1 MQATADI
8 EQHRGKILLEQIE
21 TLYDSMWSLLFINL
35 FVSLSLSVA
44 LWNKVPSSHIF
55 IWMGMM
61 LLMLAVRG
69 LIYARFRSSFKASQA
84 QRYKNFIILGSAC
97 AGVVWG
103 VAGVLLFPANSF
115 EYQLF
120 LLLSLLA
127 MAAGSAFSLSIYLPA
142 YFAYVPLSL
151 IPIAIKLISLGD
163 TIYLVLGAV
172 TLIFLAAM
180 TSFNIRLNQNFT
192 KTLLLRY
199 ENLELI
205 EQLQN
210 QKAEAERANA
220 AKSKFLA
227 AASHDLRQPLYSL
240 GLFASVL
247 DEKVAGADSRKVVS
261 QIHRSV
267 NALQSLFDK
276 LLDISQ
282 LDAGVIKANKSD
294 MPLAAIIGVLSNDF
308 DEQAAENNLTIRW
321 PMNALWVHSEPVLL
335 EQILRNLISNAIR
348 YTAEGGI
355 VVAARIED
363 GSAVISVADTGKG
376 IPEDALQ
383 DIFVEFHQLENSGRD
398 REKGLGLGLSIV
410 ARTAA
415 LLGHTIDV
423 NSSVG
428 EGSTFSVILEKA
440 DQPANVE
447 ARDEE
452 KASSVPYDDSL
463 LVLIVDDEAAIREGM
478 GQLLQLWGCSVCLAA
493 SGAEAARNLA
503 DAGLTPGAIIS
514 DYRLAEGEVG
524 VDVITAIR
532 ETCQRDIPALLI
544 TGDIEKDRLVAIA
557 ESGFYVLHKPVPPNK
572 LRYFLQ
578 QAVAEA

>member
-1 MQATADI
+1 MNERTVLQATADM

-44 LWNKVPSSHIF
+44 LWNKVPSCHIF

-151 IPIAIKLISLGD
+151 LPVAIKLISLGD

-192 KTLLLRY
+192 RTLLLCY

-205 EQLQN
+205 EQLQS

-220 AKSKFLA
+220 AKSKFLV

-247 DEKVAGADSRKVVS
+247 DEKLADPESRKVVS

-282 LDAGVIKANKSD
+282 LDAGVIKANKVD
-294 MPLAAIIGVLSNDF
+294 MPLAGIIQVLANDF
-308 DEQAAENNLTIRW
+308 DEQAAENNLTIA
-321 PMNALWVHSEPVLL
+321 MLL
-335 EQILRNLISNAIR
+335 FCALISVQVPFTPVPWMI
-348 YTAEGGI
+348 
-355 VVAARIED
+355 
-363 GSAVISVADTGKG
+363 TG
-376 IPEDALQ
+376 
-383 DIFVEFHQLENSGRD
+383 
-398 REKGLGLGLSIV
+398 
-410 ARTAA
+410 
-415 LLGHTIDV
+415 
-423 NSSVG
+423 
-428 EGSTFSVILEKA
+428 
-440 DQPANVE
+440 
-447 ARDEE
+447 
-452 KASSVPYDDSL
+452 
-463 LVLIVDDEAAIREGM
+463 
-478 GQLLQLWGCSVCLAA
+478 LAA
-493 SGAEAARNLA
+493 GVTVSWVKRPCQPWPWTKTLTACWTARK
-503 DAGLTPGAIIS
+503 TS
-514 DYRLAEGEVG
+514 
-524 VDVITAIR
+524 TAT
-532 ETCQRDIPALLI
+532 E
-544 TGDIEKDRLVAIA
+544 
-557 ESGFYVLHKPVPPNK
+557 F
-572 LRYFLQ
+572 
-578 QAVAEA
+578 